1 MRDKLTRRS
10 TLKLLVAVPLCAA
23 VVSACGKK
31 TEPDSCQDTAGLN
44 DADKATRTTLQY
56 NDRSPEK
63 DRHCAVCTYWQAPK
77 DVAQCGL
84 SQRRTTAAVTTCRAA
99 CQHQVV
105 ASVCQGPSMA
115 TVRLASWM
123 FTNKILPSGE
133 KHTPANSL

>member
-63 DRHCAVCTYWQAPK
+63 YRHCAVCTYWQAPK
-77 DVAQCGL
+77 DVAQCGGCQL
-84 SQRRTTAAVTTCRAA
+84 VKGPIHPNGFCTAFAA
-99 CQHQVV
+99 KQ
-105 ASVCQGPSMA
+105 A
-115 TVRLASWM
+115 
-123 FTNKILPSGE
+123 
-133 KHTPANSL
+133 